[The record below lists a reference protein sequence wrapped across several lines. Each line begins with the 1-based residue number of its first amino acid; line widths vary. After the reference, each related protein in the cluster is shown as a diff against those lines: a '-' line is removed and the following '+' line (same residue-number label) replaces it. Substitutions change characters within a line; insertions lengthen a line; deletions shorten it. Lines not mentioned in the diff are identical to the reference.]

1 LSREKTGMPESEIQ
15 NNSFVLAEL
24 ARGQERAFDF
34 IFRKYYKALCAQATV
49 YVKDIDEAQG
59 IVQESFIKLWGKRE
73 EAESIK
79 NLPSYLTSMVRNQCI
94 DHMRKVNVLNK
105 THQQGAAN
113 DEVENTTENLV
124 LAHEFE
130 EKLVVVLSNL
140 PERCRI
146 AFEYSRFENLTYPE
160 IAEKMGISV
169 KAVEAL
175 ISRALKTLR
184 TELKEY
190 LPLLALLFNISQ
202 F

>member
-1 LSREKTGMPESEIQ
+1 
-15 NNSFVLAEL
+15 
-24 ARGQERAFDF
+24 
-34 IFRKYYKALCAQATV
+34 
-49 YVKDIDEAQG
+49 
-59 IVQESFIKLWGKRE
+59 
-73 EAESIK
+73 
-79 NLPSYLTSMVRNQCI
+79 
-94 DHMRKVNVLNK
+94 MR
-105 THQQGAAN
+105 
-113 DEVENTTENLV
+113 DD
-124 LAHEFE
+124 EFE

-184 TELKEY
+184 IELKEY
-190 LPLLALLFNISQ
+190 LPLLILLFKMSQ